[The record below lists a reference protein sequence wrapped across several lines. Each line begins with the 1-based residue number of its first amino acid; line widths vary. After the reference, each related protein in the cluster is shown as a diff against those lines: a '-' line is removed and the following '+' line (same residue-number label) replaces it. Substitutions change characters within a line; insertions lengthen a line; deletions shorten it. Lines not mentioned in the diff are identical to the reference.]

1 MSLYVCSYINF
12 HIENHLENPKSELD
26 EWELTDIL
34 LNANVRMTIN
44 RMPHC
49 INLLKDMC

>member
-1 MSLYVCSYINF
+1 MSLYVCSYINLY
-12 HIENHLENPKSELD
+12 HLENSKSELD